1 MEPEEQDFAEQLNH
15 NRLTKAYL
23 RLATEAQRIK
33 ESPGVTAVK
42 GEVSKP
48 PRKPKKPK
56 EQPPEQ
62 LRLF

>member
-1 MEPEEQDFAEQLNH
+1 MEPEEQDFTDQLNH

-33 ESPGVTAVK
+33 ESAGVAVVK
-42 GEVSKP
+42 GAIEKP
-48 PRKPKKPK
+48 QRRTKKPK